1 MRRALSEGGD
11 KAKAKEKWQLV
22 AQSLVSLGNLFS
34 EIGDSKAAGGV
45 AREQDLERKPLDAS
59 SAEERRSCTLR
70 SQAELYRHA
79 LEVPEE
85 AGLTR
90 TLPSPPPPTLSLT
103 TDPDPDPNPNPN
115 P

>member
-22 AQSLVSLGNLFS
+22 AQSLVSLGNLLS

-45 AREQDLERKPLDAS
+45 AREQELARKPLDP
-59 SAEERRSCTLR
+59 SAEEKKERRSCTLL
-70 SQAELYRHA
+70 SQAELYHNA
-79 LEVPEE
+79 LEVHEE

-90 TLPSPPPPTLSLT
+90 TLLPSPPP
-103 TDPDPDPNPNPN
+103 DPESDY
-115 P
+115 